1 MMNTRIWTLVA
12 VVLQLC
18 CCFAKEARE
27 TVDFSGYKVVRLWL
41 NRTDYDSTHQM
52 LRDVVRTHDM
62 DVWTHSSTFVDVRV
76 PQDTVISTAHS
87 VLITDLNQAIRDTMP
102 DVGGIARGEGDQTV
116 FGGSADDDL
125 VSATS
130 MFFDSYRTLDE
141 IYGWMDRL
149 QESFPDIVKIEVVG
163 KTYEGRELRALHLCA
178 SKKDAN
184 PEKKT
189 IVITGGLHAREW
201 ISVSS
206 AMWAVAQLV
215 GRYALGDPKETKYL
229 EGLDFLVI
237 PVFNP
242 DGYEYT
248 FTNNRLWRKNRQQ
261 TFIPVCQGIDID
273 HSFGYQW
280 EANHVY
286 PCSEE
291 YSGEAPFEA
300 MEAKSWNE
308 YLSNVKGEYKI
319 YGYLDLHSYS
329 QEILYP
335 YAYSCEA
342 VPRDLENLL
351 ELAYGLNKAVRT
363 QSGRNYD
370 VVAACKDRGADL
382 TPELGAGSALDFMY
396 HHRAH
401 WAFQFKLRDT
411 GNHGFLLPPKFI
423 RPVGKETYAAL
434 CYFCDF
440 LLDPEI

>member
-1 MMNTRIWTLVA
+1 MVLMVTLTLTLA
-12 VVLQLC
+12 VWALVMGSSHQEL
-18 CCFAKEARE
+18 
-27 TVDFSGYKVVRLWL
+27 DFDRYKVVRVWL
-41 NRTDYDSTHQM
+41 NGTGYQDTHEM
-52 LRDVVRTHDM
+52 LREVVSTRDL
-62 DVWTHSSTFVDVRV
+62 DVWTHSSKFVDVRV
-76 PQDTVISTAHS
+76 PRDAVISVEHEVMIDDINS
-87 VLITDLNQAIRDTMP
+87 AIRDTMP
-102 DVGGIARGEGDQTV
+102 TTEGKFMLDQIV
-116 FGGSADDDL
+116 FGQDEGFGADGL
-125 VSATS
+125 VGAESL
-130 MFFDSYRTLDE
+130 FFDSFRTLDE
-141 IYGWMDRL
+141 IYNWMDRL
-149 QESFPDIVKIEVVG
+149 QESFSDIVTVEVVG

-178 SKKDAN
+178 NKQDTN

-206 AMWAVAQLV
+206 ACWAVAQLV
-215 GRYALGDPKETKYL
+215 GRYALGDSKETKYL

-261 TFIPVCQGIDID
+261 TYLPVCQGIDID

-300 MEAKSWNE
+300 MEARSWNE
-308 YLSNVKGEYKI
+308 YLSNVKGEYNI

-335 YAYSCEA
+335 YAYSCDA

-363 QSGRNYD
+363 QSGHNYD

-382 TPELGAGSALDFMY
+382 MPELGAGSALDFMY
-396 HHRAH
+396 HQRAH

-411 GNHGFLLPPKFI
+411 GNHGFLLPPRFI

-434 CYFCDF
+434 NYFCDF